1 MTAVDVVTT
10 MDLEGIALRPQLLVD
25 VLWHKRL
32 RLVTVSAAQPA
43 AVSAAR
49 VAAADERGLVPR
61 RYSRSQYLSGGD
73 PR

>member
-10 MDLEGIALRPQLLVD
+10 ADLEGVALRPQLLVD
-25 VLWHKRL
+25 VLWRKQL
-32 RLVTVSAAQPA
+32 RLATTGASQPA
-43 AVSAAR
+43 AVSAAG
-49 VAAADERGLVPR
+49 VAAADERGLGPR